1 MVALTSCVEEGYH
14 RGVCCPAAF
23 GGTLGRAGDYQVA
36 VSANAATDAA
46 SCLRGWR
53 LAVPSPRTTQP
64 LQVPLTRASAAINHH
79 ASDPALHSSD

>member
-1 MVALTSCVEEGYH
+1 MVALTSCVEE
-14 RGVCCPAAF
+14 VTTAACVARQHS
-23 GGTLGRAGDYQVA
+23 GTLGRAGDYQVA

-53 LAVPSPRTTQP
+53 LFVPSPRTTQP

-79 ASDPALHSSD
+79 TSDPALHSSD